1 MKNSNDLTLT
11 KGRKISKAYSNI
23 SNRRVAQSLL
33 HLTLDFLLFPFSSG
47 SRAHEV
53 HHPVNCMLYLGD
65 CIIYFYSWKVLL
77 QIHALSFI
85 FPSVLQRFPSVCLIV
100 ILPFLSDKMTVAPHW
115 SRVWWDACPGP
126 YDVRGF
132 PLFPK
137 STSTSNLY
145 WNLFSSSKPCKWD
158 IPLTFLSHNLVLV
171 PFWWSTFQTPL
182 CSHSKSCFLKS
193 ISNHGSSPQIPW
205 IARFLLRPAGMG

>member
-1 MKNSNDLTLT
+1 MHVNEEFQWLDLDNRQKNV
-11 KGRKISKAYSNI
+11 K
-23 SNRRVAQSLL
+23 SLL
-33 HLTLDFLLFPFSSG
+33 KYIQQKGCSITATLDIRFSSLLFPFSSG
-47 SRAHEV
+47 SLAHEV

-77 QIHALSFI
+77 QIHALSFT

-100 ILPFLSDKMTVAPHW
+100 ILPFLSDKMTVAHHW

-126 YDVRGF
+126 YDVRGS

-137 STSTSNLY
+137 STLISNLY

-158 IPLTFLSHNLVLV
+158 IPLIY
-171 PFWWSTFQTPL
+171 P
-182 CSHSKSCFLKS
+182 
-193 ISNHGSSPQIPW
+193 SNNQ
-205 IARFLLRPAGMG
+205 F